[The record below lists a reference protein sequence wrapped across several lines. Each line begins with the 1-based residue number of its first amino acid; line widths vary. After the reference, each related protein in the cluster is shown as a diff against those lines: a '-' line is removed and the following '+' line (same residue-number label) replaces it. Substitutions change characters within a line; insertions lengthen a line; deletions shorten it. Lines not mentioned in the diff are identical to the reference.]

1 MTTLKIG
8 RGAAVLLSLGTFAFL
23 FPTGSWRADNLF
35 LVPDLI
41 LCAALLVAAALPDRM
56 AAPALLAAYCFSAGV
71 LVTAVASYAV
81 DGRLGIGSLIGASGA
96 LIMTTLL
103 LRTGQAEP
111 A

>member
-8 RGAAVLLSLGTFAFL
+8 RIAAVVLSVGTFGFL
-23 FPTGSWRADNLF
+23 FLTDSWRADNLF

-41 LCAALLVAAALPDRM
+41 LCVALLVAAALPGRT

-81 DGRLGIGSLIGASGA
+81 DGRLGIGSLIGAAGSLVMAAVFLRSRPGA
-96 LIMTTLL
+96 
-103 LRTGQAEP
+103 A